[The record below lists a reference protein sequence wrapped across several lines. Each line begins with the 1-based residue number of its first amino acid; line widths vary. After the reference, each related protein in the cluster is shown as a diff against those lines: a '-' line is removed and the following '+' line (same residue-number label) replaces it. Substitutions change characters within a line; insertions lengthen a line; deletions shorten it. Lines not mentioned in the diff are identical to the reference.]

1 MRIESDIVSR
11 PSFRRYTFHFANRP
25 NGQNKNRRK
34 RRIGITIVF
43 CVSGT
48 KRTATDD
55 ANDLRMRVYC
65 VYPPITANSNN
76 NNVRKVDAEIIEFM
90 TKTKRAPMS
99 RSRKTRT
106 NWHKVLT
113 TQFKRFEIIYT

>member
-34 RRIGITIVF
+34 RRIGIAIVF

-48 KRTATDD
+48 KQTATDD

-65 VYPPITANSNN
+65 VYPNNSKQQQQQQ
-76 NNVRKVDAEIIEFM
+76 R
-90 TKTKRAPMS
+90 TKS
-99 RSRKTRT
+99 RCR
-106 NWHKVLT
+106 NH
-113 TQFKRFEIIYT
+113 